1 MAEGG
6 RWLEAEV
13 VEVVAAFGDDLV
25 GVDPDVAV
33 AGEDVDVGA
42 GFPVGVGLAAVGV
55 AEGDVHAGEFFVLK
69 EDADHFGEAEVGA
82 ESELAYAITVFVGVA
97 VVPELLFEVFALT
110 LDMLEAGAFD
120 FEDQGRALQVTV
132 LAVEVIAGGG
142 IADEGAVDGGR
153 GGGNF
158 AGGDIW
164 PVTRACEAAGLCPV
178 EAAIEMGGEIG
189 SRFRFYRLRF

>member
-1 MAEGG
+1 MVRRAEGG
-6 RWLEAEV
+6 RWVEAEV
-13 VEVVAAFGDDLV
+13 VELVAAFGDDLV

-97 VVPELLFEVFALT
+97 VVPEFLFEVFALT
-110 LDMLEAGAFD
+110 LDMLEACAFD

-142 IADEGAVDGGR
+142 IADERAVDAGPGGE
-153 GGGNF
+153 NF
-158 AGGDIW
+158 AGGGVGA
-164 PVTRACEAAGLCPV
+164 VTRGHGGTSLDPLDGPL
-178 EAAIEMGGEIG
+178 AIGV
-189 SRFRFYRLRF
+189 RL